1 MERHNSGTAMPIS
14 LKRRPTSVVTI
25 CIGALSFA
33 LSSHAALAQSSGA
46 RSAGPAG
53 RAATSRA
60 PPVAVVDFVLA
71 DGTSSHLQTVLRRK
85 HIPFVVVSAYPRAL
99 VRAEPGQE
107 VLQKPVASDLL
118 RDRVR
123 AACKRAA

>member
-1 MERHNSGTAMPIS
+1 MQRDPLAG
-14 LKRRPTSVVTI
+14 KRVMIVEDEPLAAVEH
-25 CIGALSFA
+25 A
-33 LSSHAALAQSSGA
+33 AALAE
-46 RSAGPAG
+46 AGGKIVATCMTEK
-53 RAATSRA
+53 AALRFVHEDTID
-60 PPVAVVDFVLA
+60 VAVVDFVLA